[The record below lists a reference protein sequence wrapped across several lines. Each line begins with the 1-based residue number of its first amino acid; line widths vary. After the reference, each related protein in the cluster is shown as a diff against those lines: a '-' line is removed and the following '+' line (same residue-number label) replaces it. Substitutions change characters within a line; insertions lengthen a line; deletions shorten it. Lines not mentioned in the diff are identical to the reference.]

1 MNRRRPPGD
10 EGAAGEEGKAMAAR
24 RLGLILAGTLM
35 LAGCAAGG
43 PGAPADDA
51 ARDAALVVDPL
62 ELVALTGGAGTADRL
77 ARLAEE
83 RGYSVERRDPLPGL
97 GLELF
102 TLRIPAGTD
111 PVEAIA
117 ALEGRE
123 PAAVVGRNHAYR
135 GGPVPVERAEARRY
149 AGALLGWPE
158 AGCPARQPVGV
169 IDTALDA
176 AAPALAGAR
185 ITTRDFGPAG
195 GSRDTAHGTA
205 VAELIAG
212 PGRLSGARL
221 YHAAVVGEVIGGDPA
236 AGVDDI
242 VRAVGWLADEGVGLV
257 NVSLAGPYNKILD
270 RGLAAAAG
278 RGMVM
283 VAAAGNDGQAAP
295 PRYPAAFD
303 YAIAV
308 TAVDAALEPY
318 ARAPRGSHIDVA
330 APGVDVFVP
339 AEGYMTGTSVA
350 APFVTA
356 AIAADP
362 ATVGLGPA
370 EVRRHLLAAA
380 RDIGP
385 EGRDVTFGAGLATAP
400 AACVER
406 SG

>member
-1 MNRRRPPGD
+1 
-10 EGAAGEEGKAMAAR
+10 MAAR
-24 RLGLILAGTLM
+24 TLALTIGGALV
-35 LAGCAAGG
+35 LAACAAGG
-43 PGAPADDA
+43 PGAPDADA
-51 ARDAALVVDPL
+51 ARDAALVVDPV
-62 ELVALTGGAGTADRL
+62 ELVALTGGPGTADRL

-83 RGYSVERRDPLPGL
+83 RGYRVERRDPLPAL
-97 GLELF
+97 GLELLI
-102 TLRIPAGTD
+102 LRIPADVD

-135 GGPVPVERAEARRY
+135 GGPAPVQLAEARTY
-149 AGALLGWPE
+149 AGGLLGWPV

-169 IDTALDA
+169 IDTALDP

-185 ITTRDFGPAG
+185 ITSRDFSAG
-195 GSRDTAHGTA
+195 GASGDTAHGTA
-205 VAELIAG
+205 VAELIVG

-221 YHAAVVGEVIGGDPA
+221 YHAAAVGEVSGADPA

-242 VRAVGWLADEGVGLV
+242 VRAVGWLADEGVRLV

-270 RGLAAAAG
+270 RGLAAAAE
-278 RGMVM
+278 RGVVV
-283 VAAAGNDGQAAP
+283 VAAAGNDGEAAP

-318 ARAPRGSHIDVA
+318 ARAPRGEHIDLA

-362 ATVGLGPA
+362 EAVGLGPLDA
-370 EVRRHLLAAA
+370 RRHLLAAA
-380 RDIGP
+380 RDLGP
-385 EGRDVTFGAGLATAP
+385 VGRDATFGAGLAVAP
-400 AACVER
+400 PGCPGARPV
-406 SG
+406 GG